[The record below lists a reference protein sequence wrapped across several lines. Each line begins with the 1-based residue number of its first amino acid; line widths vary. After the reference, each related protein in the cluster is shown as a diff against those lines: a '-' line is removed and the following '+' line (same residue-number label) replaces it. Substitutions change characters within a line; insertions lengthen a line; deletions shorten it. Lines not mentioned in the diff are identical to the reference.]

1 MFDPFNARLFQKF
14 GNFCASLVTIN
25 QMQLEKIPISQRNKL
40 LKRHGN
46 CRSGMAK
53 LLFESWARLG
63 KFPPP
68 GGDMNYRYIFVR
80 LIYVGDLLPMIWKDF
95 EMNLSLLSSIKRDW
109 NHFYLKS
116 FTFIRNWSHK
126 TFFQIKKNHKNLYF
140 STRNVNTIN
149 ILRNHLDPQVRDPQ
163 TTWPRRSVFCVVY
176 MFSR

>member
-1 MFDPFNARLFQKF
+1 MKTHLSELIFSKMFDPFNARLFQKF

-68 GGDMNYRYIFVR
+68 GGDMNYSKLVYIFVR
-80 LIYVGDLLPMIWKDF
+80 PIYVGDLLPMIWKDF

-126 TFFQIKKNHKNLYF
+126 TFFQIKK
-140 STRNVNTIN
+140 
-149 ILRNHLDPQVRDPQ
+149 P
-163 TTWPRRSVFCVVY
+163 
-176 MFSR
+176 

>member
-1 MFDPFNARLFQKF
+1 MKTHLSELIFSKMFDPFNARLFQQF

-80 LIYVGDLLPMIWKDF
+80 LIYVGDLLPMI
-95 EMNLSLLSSIKRDW
+95 
-109 NHFYLKS
+109 
-116 FTFIRNWSHK
+116 
-126 TFFQIKKNHKNLYF
+126 
-140 STRNVNTIN
+140 
-149 ILRNHLDPQVRDPQ
+149 
-163 TTWPRRSVFCVVY
+163 
-176 MFSR
+176 